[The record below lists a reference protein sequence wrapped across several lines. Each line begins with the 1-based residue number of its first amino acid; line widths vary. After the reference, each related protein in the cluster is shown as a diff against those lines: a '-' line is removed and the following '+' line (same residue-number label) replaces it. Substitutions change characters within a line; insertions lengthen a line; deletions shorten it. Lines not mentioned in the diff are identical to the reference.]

1 MEHFD
6 ILIVG
11 GGSVGCAIA
20 YTLSRYDL
28 KVAVA
33 EKELDVGMG
42 TSGRNSGVVH
52 AGFNNRPGSLMAK
65 LCVAGS
71 EGFESLCRLLDI
83 PYNKTGKLVVGY
95 DEADKQALLKL
106 IAQGEKNGV
115 KGLELID
122 GDAIRAMEPGLTA
135 SWAMYSRNT
144 AVFNPFLYSI
154 HLAEAA
160 AQNGVRFY
168 LDSPVTAIDAAENG
182 YIVRAGAHT
191 LSCRTLVN
199 SAGLFADRI
208 SAMAGDPAFT
218 IYPCRGE
225 YYLLDKG
232 DLKLPVYP
240 VPRPG
245 VGGLGVHLT
254 VTVDGNILIGPSADY
269 IDAPEDYSTTEP
281 VLDQLRAEAQKLLPR
296 LNMRTVIGTYAGVR
310 PKLVKKGE
318 ANFGDF
324 VIERSQRAKHLINL
338 IGIESPGITASL
350 PIAEMVRDIL
360 FEDTDLTEKP
370 DFIPTYRGIPRFAEL
385 TRDQQRLLIAQD
397 PDFGDVVCRCE
408 TVTRAQV
415 KQALHNPIG
424 ATGIIAVKNRT
435 RVTMGRCNGGYC
447 FQRVVEML
455 LSEGKA
461 PVDIDFKRRGD
472 RPLLGYVK
480 GVGESYG
487 KS

>member
-1 MEHFD
+1 MMEAFD
-6 ILIVG
+6 VLIVG

-20 YTLSRYDL
+20 YALSRYDL
-28 KVAVA
+28 TVAVA

-52 AGFNNRPGSLMAK
+52 AGFNNRPGSLMAR
-65 LCVAGS
+65 LCVEGS
-71 EGFESLCRLLDI
+71 EGFESLCAALDI
-83 PYNKTGKLVVGY
+83 PYKKTGKLVVGY
-95 DEADKQALLKL
+95 DEADKQALIKL

-115 KGLELID
+115 KGLEFID
-122 GDAIRAMEPGLTA
+122 GEAIRAIEPGLTA
-135 SWAMYSRNT
+135 SWAMLSRNT

-154 HLAEAA
+154 HLAEAS
-160 AQNGVRFY
+160 AQNGVRYY
-168 LDSPVTAIDAAENG
+168 LDSPVTAVMATADG
-182 YIVRAGAHT
+182 YVVQAGAHT
-191 LSCRTLVN
+191 LACKTLIN
-199 SAGLFADRI
+199 SAGLFSDKV
-208 SAMAGDPAFT
+208 SAMAGDPSFT

-232 DLKLPVYP
+232 SLKMPVYP

-269 IDAPEDYSTTEP
+269 IDQPEDYGTTQP
-281 VLDQLRAEAQKLLPR
+281 VLDQLRAEAQTLLPG

-310 PKLVKKGE
+310 PKLVQKGQ

-324 VIERSQRAKHLINL
+324 VIERSPKAKHLINL
-338 IGIESPGITASL
+338 IGIESPGITASM
-350 PIAEMVRDIL
+350 PIAKMVLGIL
-360 FEDTDLTEKP
+360 SEDTELKEKP

-385 TRDQQRLLIAQD
+385 SRDEQRALIARD

-408 TVTRAQV
+408 TVTRAEV
-415 KQALHNPIG
+415 KRALANPIG
-424 ATGIIAVKNRT
+424 ATGVIAVKNRT

-447 FQRVVEML
+447 FQRVIEML

-461 PVDIDFKRRGD
+461 PSEIDLKRRGD
-472 RPLLGYVK
+472 HPLLGYVK
-480 GVGESYG
+480 GKEA
-487 KS
+487 

>member
-1 MEHFD
+1 MMNYD
-6 ILIVG
+6 VMIVG

-20 YTLSRYDL
+20 YALSRYDL

-65 LCVAGS
+65 LCVEGN
-71 EGFESLCRLLDI
+71 EGFEALCKMLDI
-83 PYNKTGKLVVGY
+83 PYKRTGKLIVGY
-95 DEADKQALLKL
+95 DEADHQALIKLKE
-106 IAQGEKNGV
+106 QGEKNGV
-115 KGLELID
+115 KGLEIID
-122 GDAIRAMEPGLTA
+122 GAAIRAIEPDLPA
-135 SWAMYSRNT
+135 SWAMLSRNT

-154 HLAEAA
+154 HLAEAS
-160 AQNGVRFY
+160 AQNGVQYY
-168 LDSPVTAIDAAENG
+168 LNSPVTAVEATEEG
-182 YIVRAGAHT
+182 YRVQAGDHVLT
-191 LSCRTLVN
+191 CRTLIN
-199 SAGLFADRI
+199 SAGLFADKV
-208 SAMAGDPAFT
+208 SAMAGDPSFT

-232 DLKLPVYP
+232 TLKMPVYP

-269 IDAPEDYSTTEP
+269 IDNHEDYSTTEP
-281 VLDQLRAEAQKLLPR
+281 ILDQLRREAMILLPT

-324 VIERSQRAKHLINL
+324 VIERSPKAKHLINL
-338 IGIESPGITASL
+338 IGIESPGITASM
-350 PIAEMVRDIL
+350 PIARMVLDIL
-360 FEDTDLTEKP
+360 SEDTELVEKP
-370 DFIPTYRGIPRFAEL
+370 DFIPTYRGIPPFGELSRAE
-385 TRDQQRLLIAQD
+385 QRALIEQD
-397 PDFGDVVCRCE
+397 PDYGDVVCRCE

-415 KQALHNPIG
+415 KRALHNPIG
-424 ATGIIAVKNRT
+424 ATGVIAVKNRT
-435 RVTMGRCNGGYC
+435 RSTMGRCNGGYC
-447 FQRVVEML
+447 FQRIVELL
-455 LSEGKA
+455 LSEGKS
-461 PVDIDFKRRGD
+461 PQDIDLKRRGD

-480 GVGESYG
+480 GGQA
-487 KS
+487 

>member
-1 MEHFD
+1 MTNYD
-6 ILIVG
+6 VLIVG
-11 GGSVGCAIA
+11 GGSVGCAVA
-20 YTLSRYDL
+20 YALSRYDV

-52 AGFNNRPGSLMAK
+52 AGFNNRPGSLMAR
-65 LCVAGS
+65 LCVEGS
-71 EGFESLCRLLDI
+71 EGFEALCKDLDI
-83 PYNKTGKLVVGY
+83 PYKRTGKLIVGY
-95 DEADKQALLKL
+95 DEEDRQALVKLKE
-106 IAQGEKNGV
+106 QGEKNGV
-115 KGLELID
+115 KGLSIID
-122 GDAIRAMEPGLTA
+122 GAAIRAIEPDLPA
-135 SWAMYSRNT
+135 NWAMLSKNT

-154 HLAEAA
+154 HLAEAS
-160 AQNGVRFY
+160 AQNGVRYY
-168 LDSPVTAIDAAENG
+168 LDSPVTAIAATEDG
-182 YIVRAGAHT
+182 YEVRAGAHT
-191 LSCRTLVN
+191 LTCRTLIN
-199 SAGLFADRI
+199 SAGLFSDKI
-208 SAMAGDPAFT
+208 SAMAGDPSFT

-269 IDAPEDYSTTEP
+269 IENHEDYSTTEP
-281 VLDQLRAEAQKLLPR
+281 ILDQLRREAQVLLPT

-324 VIERSQRAKHLINL
+324 VIERSRKARHLINL
-338 IGIESPGITASL
+338 VGIESPGITASM
-350 PIAEMVRDIL
+350 PIAKMVLDIL
-360 FEDTDLTEKP
+360 SEDTDLKEKP
-370 DFIPTYRGIPRFAEL
+370 DFIPTYRGIPPFGELSRAE
-385 TRDQQRLLIAQD
+385 QKALIESD
-397 PDFGDVVCRCE
+397 PDYGDVVCRCE

-415 KQALHNPIG
+415 KRALHNPIG

-435 RVTMGRCNGGYC
+435 RATMGRCNGGYC
-447 FQRVVEML
+447 FQRIVEQM

-461 PVDIDFKRRGD
+461 PGDIDLKRRGD

-480 GVGESYG
+480 GKEA
-487 KS
+487 

>member
-1 MEHFD
+1 METFD
-6 ILIVG
+6 VLIVG

-20 YTLSRYDL
+20 YALSRYDL

-52 AGFNNRPGSLMAK
+52 AGFNNRHGSLMAK
-65 LCVAGS
+65 LCVEGS
-71 EGFESLCRLLDI
+71 EGFESLCAALDI
-83 PYNKTGKLVVGY
+83 PYNRTGKLVVGY
-95 DEADKQALLKL
+95 DEADKQALIKL

-122 GDAIRAMEPGLTA
+122 GEAIRAIEPGLTA
-135 SWAMYSRNT
+135 SWAMLSKNT

-154 HLAEAA
+154 HLAEAST
-160 AQNGVRFY
+160 QNGVRYF
-168 LDSPVTAIDAAENG
+168 LNSPVTAVTATEDG
-182 YIVRAGAHT
+182 YTVRAGAHT
-191 LSCRTLVN
+191 LTCRTLIN
-199 SAGLFADRI
+199 SAGLFSDKV
-208 SAMAGDPAFT
+208 SAMAGDPSFT

-232 DLKLPVYP
+232 NLKMPVYP

-269 IDAPEDYSTTEP
+269 IDTPEDYGTTQP
-281 VLDQLRAEAQKLLPR
+281 VLDQLRAEAEVLLPG

-324 VIERSQRAKHLINL
+324 VIERSPKAKHLINL
-338 IGIESPGITASL
+338 IGIESPGITASM
-350 PIAEMVRDIL
+350 PIANMVLGIL
-360 FEDTDLTEKP
+360 SEDTELKEKP
-370 DFIPTYRGIPRFAEL
+370 DFIPTYRGIPRFEEL
-385 TRDQQRLLIAQD
+385 SREEQRALIARD

-408 TVTRAQV
+408 TVTRAEV
-415 KQALHNPIG
+415 KRALHNPIG
-424 ATGIIAVKNRT
+424 ATGVIAVKNRT

-447 FQRVVEML
+447 FQRVIEML

-461 PVDIDFKRRGD
+461 PCDIDLKRRGD

-480 GVGESYG
+480 GPV
-487 KS
+487 K

>member
-1 MEHFD
+1 MQMTNYD
-6 ILIVG
+6 VLIVG
-11 GGSVGCAIA
+11 GGSVGCAVA
-20 YTLSRYDL
+20 YALSRYDL
-28 KVAVA
+28 SVAVA

-65 LCVAGS
+65 LCVEGS
-71 EGFESLCRLLDI
+71 EGFERLCAALDI
-83 PYNKTGKLVVGY
+83 PYKKTGKLIVGY
-95 DEADKQALLKL
+95 DEADLQALVRLKE
-106 IAQGEKNGV
+106 QGERNGV
-115 KGLELID
+115 KGLEIID
-122 GDAIRAMEPGLTA
+122 RDQIRAIEPDLPA
-135 SWAMYSRNT
+135 NWAMLSKNT

-168 LDSPVTAIDAAENG
+168 LDSPVTSLTATAEG
-182 YIVRAGAHT
+182 YRVQAGAHT
-191 LSCRTLVN
+191 LTCRTLIN
-199 SAGLFADRI
+199 SAGLFSDKI
-208 SAMAGDPAFT
+208 SAMAGDPSFT

-254 VTVDGNILIGPSADY
+254 ITVDGNILIGPSADY

-281 VLDQLRAEAQKLLPR
+281 ILDQLRREAQQLLPT

-324 VIERSQRAKHLINL
+324 VIERSPKARHLINL
-338 IGIESPGITASL
+338 VGIESPGITASM
-350 PIAEMVRDIL
+350 PIARMVLDIL
-360 FEDTDLTEKP
+360 SEDTELTERS

-385 TRDQQRLLIAQD
+385 SRDQQRSLIAQD

-408 TVTRAQV
+408 TVTRAEV
-415 KQALHNPIG
+415 KRALHNPIG

-447 FQRVVEML
+447 FQRIVEML

-461 PVDIDFKRRGD
+461 PEDIDLKRRGD

-480 GVGESYG
+480 GVDE
-487 KS
+487 